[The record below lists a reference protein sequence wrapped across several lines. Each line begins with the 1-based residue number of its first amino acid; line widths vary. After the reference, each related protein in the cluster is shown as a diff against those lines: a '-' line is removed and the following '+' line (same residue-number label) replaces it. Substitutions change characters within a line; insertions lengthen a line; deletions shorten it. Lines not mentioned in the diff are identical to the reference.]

1 MAFERPTTKEEMY
14 SILKDIFYYYR
25 IKKAEFHQETLR
37 PIRLERL
44 ECNLL
49 DDKELMKK
57 AEDLVAYDQLL
68 EMDKL
73 HVKLNEELENYK
85 HKYRESTRVYNLTV
99 EKIIENYN
107 KSALNIQEQALKR
120 GVGLTSVVT
129 AQLAELE
136 SKKNDYLSDAER
148 QCEEEKGFYSSKIDE
163 ITERMSHLSDEFTE
177 AFERQKTQK
186 FIELKDEQDKLE
198 REIFKY
204 NNVINEKEQRS
215 INSVAQ
221 SNATLQLKYMEISS
235 ENFTKDQL
243 IEMGYYVDVIDCVCA
258 YYDTLEPYTAWR
270 EIANDEKVVIYL
282 EEYYTQVVFMYQS
295 RIDGM

>member
-37 PIRLERL
+37 PIMLERL

-163 ITERMSHLSDEFTE
+163 ITERMSHLGDEFTE

-295 RIDGM
+295 RIEGM